1 MAQYFVDPAGG
12 QTELDRFSLK
22 REGRFYI
29 PAVLGTDGGRDVF
42 EFPRTSN
49 EHTFLGFDEAGQI
62 ADSEVLI
69 LIRTDATGFSKNG
82 GIAQRAGSVT
92 AYAGSIIGSNR
103 YRLFSIVN
111 ATGSIVADPN
121 PAGIVTTTYSYIRQR
136 ITGNQIKIRAWDET
150 SSEPTSWLVE
160 TTDTTIPAAGFSGI
174 YGDTTEPFYVAAWSL
189 GTNGDS
195 APIAPVASGPN
206 TPINLGTASLLTTS
220 ARLTWEQG

>member
-22 REGRFYI
+22 REGAFYI
-29 PAVLGTDGGRDVF
+29 PVVLGTDGGRDVF
-42 EFPRTSN
+42 EVPRTSN
-49 EHTFLGFDEAGQI
+49 DTTFLGFDEAGQI

-69 LIRTDATGFSKNG
+69 LIRTDATGFQRNG

-92 AYAGSIIGSNR
+92 GYGGSVIGTNR
-103 YRLFSIVN
+103 YRLTSIVN
-111 ATGSIVADPN
+111 GTGSTIADPN

-136 ITGNQIKIRAWDET
+136 ITGDQIKIKAWDET
-150 SSEPTSWLVE
+150 SSEPASWLVE

-174 YGDTTEPFYVAAWSL
+174 YGNTTEPFYVAAWSL

-206 TPINLGTASLLTTS
+206 TPINPSITNLLATS
-220 ARLTWEQG
+220 ARLNWEQG

>member
-22 REGRFYI
+22 REGVFYI
-29 PAVLGTDGGRDVF
+29 PVVLGTDGGRDVF

-49 EHTFLGFDEAGQI
+49 DNSFIGFDEAGQI

-69 LIRTDATGFSKNG
+69 LIRTDATGFQKNG

-92 AYAGSIIGSNR
+92 AYGGSIIGSNR
-103 YRLFSIVN
+103 YKLYSIVN
-111 ATGSIVADPN
+111 ATTSTIADPI

-136 ITGNQIKIRAWDET
+136 ITGDQIKIKAWDET
-150 SSEPTSWLVE
+150 SSEPASWLVE

-174 YGDTTEPFYVAAWSL
+174 YGNTSEPFYVAAWSL
-189 GTNGDS
+189 GTNGDP
-195 APIAPVASGPN
+195 APLSPVATGPN
-206 TPINLGTASLLTTS
+206 TPVNPSITNLLATS
-220 ARLTWEQG
+220 ARLNWEQG

>member
-22 REGRFYI
+22 REGIFYK
-29 PAVLGTDGGRDVF
+29 PVVLGTDGGRDVF

-49 EHTFLGFDEAGQI
+49 DITFLGFDEAGQI

-69 LIRTDATGFSKNG
+69 LIRTDATGFQYNG

-92 AYAGSIIGSNR
+92 GYGGSVMGTNR
-103 YRLFSIVN
+103 YRLSSIVN
-111 ATGSIVADPN
+111 GTLSTIVELK

-136 ITGNQIKIRAWDET
+136 ITGDQIKIKAWDET
-150 SSEPTSWLVE
+150 SSEPASWLVE

-174 YGDTTEPFYVAAWSL
+174 YGNTNQPFYVAAWSL

-206 TPINLGTASLLTTS
+206 TPINLSTTDLLATS
-220 ARLTWEQG
+220 ARLNWEQG

>member
-22 REGRFYI
+22 REGAFYVT
-29 PAVLGTDGGRDVF
+29 AALGTDGGRDVF

-49 EHTFLGFDEAGQI
+49 DDTFLGFDEAGQI

-69 LIRTDATGFSKNG
+69 LIRTDATGFQYNG

-92 AYAGSIIGSNR
+92 GYGGSIIGSNR
-103 YRLFSIVN
+103 YRLTSIVN
-111 ATGSIVADPN
+111 GTGSTIADPI

-136 ITGNQIKIRAWDET
+136 ITGDQIKIRAWDET

-174 YGDTTEPFYVAAWSL
+174 YGNTTEPFYVAAWSL

-195 APIAPVASGPN
+195 APSTAPATGPE
-206 TPINLGTASLLTTS
+206 TPVSLSVTDILATS
-220 ARLTWEQG
+220 ARLTWDQG

>member
-22 REGRFYI
+22 REGDFYI
-29 PAVLGTDGGRDVF
+29 PVVLGTDGGRDVF
-42 EFPRTSN
+42 EFPQTSTN
-49 EHTFLGFDEAGQI
+49 GTFLGFDEAGQI
-62 ADSEVLI
+62 ADSEALI
-69 LIRTDATGFSKNG
+69 LIRTDATGFQRNG

-92 AYAGSIIGSNR
+92 GYGGSVIGTNR
-103 YRLFSIVN
+103 YRLASIVN
-111 ATGSIVADPN
+111 GTPSTIADPN

-136 ITGNQIKIRAWDET
+136 ITGDQIKIKAWDET

-174 YGDTTEPFYVAAWSL
+174 YGNTSEPFYVAAWSL